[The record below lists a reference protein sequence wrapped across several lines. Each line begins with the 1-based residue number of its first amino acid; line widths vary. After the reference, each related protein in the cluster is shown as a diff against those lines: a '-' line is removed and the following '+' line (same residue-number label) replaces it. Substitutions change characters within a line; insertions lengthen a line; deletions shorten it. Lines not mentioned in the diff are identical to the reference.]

1 MKTYYLQRMLLVEGI
16 NPTGR
21 GDVVFWDKPG
31 EMPGKVFEFVGGQ
44 IILRNP

>member
-1 MKTYYLQRMLLVEGI
+1 MLLIEGI

-21 GDVVFWDKPG
+21 GDVVFLDKPG
-31 EMPGKVFEFVGGQ
+31 EMPSKLFKFVGGQ